1 MNDEDIDA
9 RLTRLQRDTSAI
21 RARSGFA
28 TQVMSELRARK
39 VSALPAAFARDAR
52 RIVVAA
58 ALVALI
64 ALGVSWSSQHS
75 LDSALATGTFALGA
89 EW

>member
-9 RLTRLQRDTSAI
+9 RLARLARDTSAI
-21 RARSGFA
+21 RARPGFA
-28 TQVMSELRARK
+28 VHVMSELRGRK
-39 VSALPAAFARDAR
+39 MSALPASFVRDAR

-64 ALGVSWSSQHS
+64 ALGVSLSSQRS
-75 LDSALATGTFALGA
+75 LDAALATGTYALGA